1 MKKFFKIMAHIHVS
15 DWRLSV
21 ISGVLF
27 SAAVLALGAGIA
39 LAVVYAFTGFDAKSA
54 VIAAV
59 LIFTGVICFLAWRK
73 LVWDKFAHT
82 LTDLS

>member
-27 SAAVLALGAGIA
+27 SAAIFTFGAGLV

-54 VIAAV
+54 VITAV
-59 LIFTGVICFLAWRK
+59 LFFAGVICFLAWRK